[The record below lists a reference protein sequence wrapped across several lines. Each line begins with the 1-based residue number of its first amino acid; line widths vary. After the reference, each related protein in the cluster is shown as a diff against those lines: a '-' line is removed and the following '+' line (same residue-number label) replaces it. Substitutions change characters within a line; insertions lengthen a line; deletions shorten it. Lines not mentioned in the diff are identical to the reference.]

1 MSIEMIQT
9 IGLYIVVPICIA
21 IVLAVMMWAAKE

>member
-1 MSIEMIQT
+1 MNVELIQT

-21 IVLAVMMWAAKE
+21 VVLSVIVWKDYK

>member
-1 MSIEMIQT
+1 MTIELIQT

-21 IVLAVMMWAAKE
+21 VVLAAIVWKDYK